1 MNNFF
6 EKYFKDI
13 NSKINSVE
21 IDNLIDVAKK
31 IKNASS
37 TGNKLIIVGNGGS
50 AAIASHLAVDFT
62 KSANIR
68 AVNFNEADLIT
79 CFANDFGYENWL
91 DKAIEYYADKG
102 DIGIFIS
109 SSGKSL
115 NIINGVKKA
124 KSMELETITLS
135 GFDMNNPLSKLG
147 DNNLWVY
154 SKSYNYIEMTHH
166 IWLLAIV
173 DYIIKFPN
181 IGNI

>member
-68 AVNFNEADLIT
+68 AGNYNEAD
-79 CFANDFGYENWL
+79 
-91 DKAIEYYADKG
+91 
-102 DIGIFIS
+102 
-109 SSGKSL
+109 
-115 NIINGVKKA
+115 
-124 KSMELETITLS
+124 
-135 GFDMNNPLSKLG
+135 
-147 DNNLWVY
+147 
-154 SKSYNYIEMTHH
+154 
-166 IWLLAIV
+166 
-173 DYIIKFPN
+173 
-181 IGNI
+181 